1 MYDFKRLLVCLD
13 QSDLDRSLIKAAA
26 EYATFGKADNIY
38 FVTVVKTLQLPDEVK
53 NKLPELD
60 NPMDESIE
68 ANMKTN
74 IKNEFEGLSC
84 DFHFDVLEG
93 DPTHQIIR
101 WSQVKEIDLIILGKK
116 QYHIGKGVVSRNIV
130 NIVHCSA
137 LFVTANS
144 RIKPKS
150 ILVAT
155 DFSKASHLAYQ
166 KAVKIANIVEASM
179 TCIHSYEIPTAFHAT
194 GSTYEEFEKV
204 MRDYSKDE
212 YDRFIGEEDIAAID
226 EKVEFLVDKHGN
238 PDRLIAGYASLHHF
252 DLVVIGSKGR
262 TSLSSVLLGSVA
274 AKIVESDLDIPILVI
289 KAKEDNLKLVDA
301 ILQL

>member
-13 QSDLDRSLIKAAA
+13 QSDMDKSLIKAAA

-38 FVTVVKTLQLPDEVK
+38 FVTVVKSLQLPDQVK
-53 NKLPELD
+53 DKFPEYRTPVD
-60 NPMDESIE
+60 EKIEADMRESIS
-68 ANMKTN
+68 
-74 IKNEFEGLSC
+74 NEFQGVSC

-144 RIKPKS
+144 MIEPKS
-150 ILVAT
+150 VLLAT

-166 KAVKIANIVEASM
+166 KAVKIANIVKASL
-179 TCIHSYEIPTAFHAT
+179 TCIHTYEIPTAFHAT
-194 GSTYEEFEKV
+194 GSTYDEFGEIMKK
-204 MRDYSKDE
+204 YSSDE
-212 YDRFIGEEDIAAID
+212 YEKFIGEEDTSVPETKAD
-226 EKVEFLVDKHGN
+226 FLIDKHGN
-238 PDRLIAGYASLHHF
+238 PDRIISGYASLHHF

-262 TSLSSVLLGSVA
+262 TALSSVLLGSVA
-274 AKIVESDLDIPILVI
+274 AKMVESDMDIPILVI
-289 KAKEDNLKLVDA
+289 KTKEDNLKLVEA
-301 ILQL
+301 ILQF